1 MLSRKIAPFIGF
13 AMIFLLAGCIR
24 LAEESFEPID
34 SQSSGGQAI
43 TIEASVTAEETDIPV
58 LVIDPN
64 ASEDPN
70 QEEAPTE
77 ADDPT
82 ATDEEEVAVLATNE
96 PEDSDASPTLRV
108 IDPTESN
115 ETVLASST
123 PNVPPTATEAQ
134 VFITPEVNVQTINP
148 TANPSEVVEQA
159 TLQPTPTNEGD
170 EAVVLGDCEY
180 EVQSGDTLFRIALD
194 NEITLADLLEAN
206 NLSEGDI
213 IQPSQILIIPNCD
226 APEVVETE
234 ATGTEELTE
243 CDYIVQTGDTLFE
256 IALDNEVA
264 LDDLL
269 ELNELTEASIIQPE
283 QVLRLP
289 DCEEE
294 EGAEGTGS
302 GVSTATPSGDVVHT
316 VVSGDTLLTI
326 ARRYGVTVNEII
338 QANNIPNPNSLTVGQ
353 QLVIPQD

>member
-1 MLSRKIAPFIGF
+1 MLSRKIVPFIGF
-13 AMIFLLAGCIR
+13 AMMFLLAGCIR

-43 TIEASVTAEETDIPV
+43 TIEASQAPEETDIPV

-64 ASEDPN
+64 ASEEPT
-70 QEEAPTE
+70 QEEAPTQAE
-77 ADDPT
+77 EPSDEPT
-82 ATDEEEVAVLATNE
+82 EIAVVATNE
-96 PEDSDASPTLRV
+96 PIVVDASPTLRV
-108 IDPTESN
+108 IDPTATN
-115 ETVLASST
+115 ENALVSST
-123 PNVPPTATEAQ
+123 SSVPPTATEAQ
-134 VFITPEVNVQTINP
+134 VFITPEVIVEVVEP
-148 TANPSEVVEQA
+148 TANPSEVVELA
-159 TLQPTPTNEGD
+159 TLQATPTNEGD
-170 EAVVLGDCEY
+170 TAVVLGDCEY

-194 NEITLADLLEAN
+194 NDVALADLLEAN
-206 NLSEGDI
+206 NLSDGDI
-213 IQPSQILIIPNCD
+213 IQPEQVLIIPNCD

-289 DCEEE
+289 DCEDGEE
-294 EGAEGTGS
+294 AEGSSGS

-316 VVSGDTLLTI
+316 VISGDTLLSI

>member
-1 MLSRKIAPFIGF
+1 MLSRKIAPFIGL
-13 AMIFLLAGCIR
+13 AMMFLLAGCFR
-24 LAEESFEPID
+24 QAEETFEPID
-34 SQSSGGQAI
+34 SQSSGGQPI
-43 TIEASVTAEETDIPV
+43 TVEPSEAAEETDIPV

-64 ASEDPN
+64 ASQEPT
-70 QEEAPTE
+70 QEEEPTQAEE
-77 ADDPT
+77 AT
-82 ATDEEEVAVLATNE
+82 ATDEQEVAVVATNE
-96 PEDSDASPTLRV
+96 PEEAEASPTLRV
-108 IDPTESN
+108 IDPTASN

-134 VFITPEVNVQTINP
+134 VFITPAVNVEAVIP
-148 TANPSEVVEQA
+148 TANPSEAVEQA
-159 TLQPTPTNEGD
+159 TLQATPTNEGD

-194 NEITLADLLEAN
+194 NEVSLADLLEAN
-206 NLSEGDI
+206 NLSEGEI

-264 LDDLL
+264 LEDLL

-289 DCEEE
+289 DCEEDE
-294 EGAEGTGS
+294 SSEGMGS
-302 GVSTATPSGDVVHT
+302 GVSTATPSGDVVHM
-316 VVSGDTLLTI
+316 VVSGDTLLSI